1 MRDSLRVAALIMT
14 TAVAFASL
22 ACAAGRNDR
31 IQMALF
37 RRFQPS
43 RIEIQDPAHRG
54 TVVRQGKVLTLMS
67 DGVSAKPFRVT
78 RADPASPSVHV
89 MDFARV
95 EVAADGRIR
104 AEAGGL
110 VLPKGTRVV
119 VLDVIVKGDRAH
131 LLLHTAEPIAGP
143 SPGESAYGCTELVFE
158 IPLTVVRGADVEP
171 LLQLIERSLEWSREE
186 RICAPGNTELCL
198 EP

>member
-1 MRDSLRVAALIMT
+1 MAALIVT

-22 ACAAGRNDR
+22 ACAAGRDDR

-54 TVVRQGKVLTLMS
+54 MVVRQGKVLTLMG

-95 EVAADGRIR
+95 EVSADGRVR

-110 VLPKGTRVV
+110 ALPKGTRVV
-119 VLDVIVKGDRAH
+119 VLDVIAKGDRAH

-143 SPGESAYGCTELVFE
+143 SSGEPVYGCTEFVFQ
-158 IPLTVVRGADVEP
+158 IPLTVVRGGDVEP
-171 LLQLIERSLEWSREE
+171 LLQLIERSLEWSPEQ
-186 RICAPGNTELCL
+186 RICAPGNAQLCL
-198 EP
+198 QPA